1 MTCNISFRD
10 VAFTPAEESV
20 TITATTDIAC
30 HLFCRLTIE
39 PPRIHT
45 KSITRRGEPFMSEL
59 RFCFTVFEDNEQ
71 EEAGDT
77 MEHTWIKPAWP
88 VCTTKYFYLFGSQ
101 DGIMCVS
108 TSPVFC
114 YHNQWKPPPP
124 PYFLYTKAAGDETNI
139 YYVYPP
145 GTAHWLAVHDL
156 RKNAN
161 SWGVNTR
168 YYMRWERDLYRID
181 PLPPGTFDTVKLR
194 CWGGQTYGYHQA
206 KYALKMPGYDVW
218 ESGPFGWSAAGSE
231 PPRVGWVCVLTSN
244 PITGMPWSHA
254 DFDNLQLGVTLCE
267 IGSFGYIFINYIYIE
282 LINYVPS

>member
-1 MTCNISFRD
+1 MSCFISFREYTATPLEVGAQVILITD
-10 VAFTPAEESV
+10 VASHC
-20 TITATTDIAC
+20 TIRWTETAPLTHKKTALIRGLPLKDDI
-30 HLFCRLTIE
+30 
-39 PPRIHT
+39 
-45 KSITRRGEPFMSEL
+45 
-59 RFCFTVFEDNEQ
+59 RFCFVVYDDLEQ
-71 EEAGDT
+71 DEPGDT
-77 MEHTWIKPAWP
+77 LSHTFTFPDWVI
-88 VCTTKYFYLFGSQ
+88 CQTRYFYFFGSVS
-101 DGIMCVS
+101 GESCVS
-108 TSPVFC
+108 SSPFFHF
-114 YHNQWKPPPP
+114 HNKGLPP
-124 PYFLYTKAAGDETNI
+124 PYFLYTLAVGDETHI

-218 ESGPFGWSAAGSE
+218 ESGPFGWSASGSE

-244 PITGMPWSHA
+244 PITGLPWQQA
-254 DFDNLQLGVTLCE
+254 DFDTLQLGVTLCE

-282 LINYVPS
+282 IPAFNPS